1 MDNKPVFV
9 IAAEVAAELNQSVLI
24 AKKLLLVAS
33 NARALALRAG
43 ESAAGFRPITDSID
57 DLVRVTLEA
66 SHTINL
72 KAQRISQLAT
82 ARTRA
87 RAALK
92 RFENVYIQA
101 HNARHLHSLDVVH
114 HQNQE
119 EYSKLSHSFYSEAQN
134 LHELLQ
140 TLYDNLRI
148 AQIISIMLS
157 VEASQADE
165 RYQAQ
170 LQSIANNV
178 AELAKEIQA
187 HVMLSLKTFSLFSQ
201 VNYAIKNTI

>member
-1 MDNKPVFV
+1 
-9 IAAEVAAELNQSVLI
+9 
-24 AKKLLLVAS
+24 
-33 NARALALRAG
+33 
-43 ESAAGFRPITDSID
+43 
-57 DLVRVTLEA
+57 
-66 SHTINL
+66 
-72 KAQRISQLAT
+72 
-82 ARTRA
+82 
-87 RAALK
+87 
-92 RFENVYIQA
+92 A
-101 HNARHLHSLDVVH
+101 HNARHLHSLDIVH

-187 HVMLSLKTFSLFSQ
+187 HVML
-201 VNYAIKNTI
+201 

>member
-87 RAALK
+87 RAALE

-101 HNARHLHSLDVVH
+101 HNARH
-114 HQNQE
+114 
-119 EYSKLSHSFYSEAQN
+119 
-134 LHELLQ
+134 
-140 TLYDNLRI
+140 
-148 AQIISIMLS
+148 
-157 VEASQADE
+157 
-165 RYQAQ
+165 
-170 LQSIANNV
+170 
-178 AELAKEIQA
+178 
-187 HVMLSLKTFSLFSQ
+187 
-201 VNYAIKNTI
+201 